1 MHLEAGRTFLGQ
13 GRQAER
19 GRLIST
25 LLWLL
30 LALLYLVRF
39 VTLALATLRRGHT
52 VVFWFRIVVPILW
65 IIGALISPTA
75 RAEARGPACPKAGLT
90 WCPMRR

>member
-39 VTLALATLRRGHT
+39 VTLALATLRRGQT

-65 IIGALISPTA
+65 IIGALVSPTA
-75 RAEARGPACPKAGLT
+75 ALKLGVPRAPRLV
-90 WCPMRR
+90 